1 MNFNELLER
10 IADRLCKTNKVVI
23 PLVDIRVGLDLESM
37 FTIEKY
43 LYNKTGKEY
52 QSLFSNDELIVEL
65 YDEDF

>member
-1 MNFNELLER
+1 MNFNELLEH
-10 IADRLCKTNKVVI
+10 IADRLSKTDKVVI

>member
-52 QSLFSNDELIVEL
+52 QSLFSNDDLIVEL